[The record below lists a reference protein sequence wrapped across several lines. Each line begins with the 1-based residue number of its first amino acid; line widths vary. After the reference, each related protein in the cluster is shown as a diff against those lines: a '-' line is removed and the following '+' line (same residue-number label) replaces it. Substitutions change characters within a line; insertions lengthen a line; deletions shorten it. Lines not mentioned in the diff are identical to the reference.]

1 MEAGGYDD
9 PSLWTAGGQAWLRG
23 EGQLDP
29 ETEQALR
36 GFYRRFSRDV
46 ETFISQA
53 KQVAAMDDAT
63 ADSYRRMAAN
73 WSEDEYVQAYVSQIL
88 GEQRREPV
96 YWQDIRFNRRTQP
109 VVGVN
114 WYEAMAYAA
123 WLARVT
129 GKGYCL
135 PSEAQW
141 EWAARRSV
149 RRYPWDDKWDG
160 SKCNWRSSGLN
171 APNPVGQR
179 LAARRRSPPFQ
190 QHDRADWH
198 RGAQRRATPQSGA
211 GVFVV
216 SSSTWPKRCS
226 TGPALPPGE
235 NRPPSAQRSHPP
247 EFPGNSPPSP
257 LSESV
262 WN

>member
-1 MEAGGYDD
+1 
-9 PSLWTAGGQAWLRG
+9 
-23 EGQLDP
+23 
-29 ETEQALR
+29 
-36 GFYRRFSRDV
+36 
-46 ETFISQA
+46 
-53 KQVAAMDDAT
+53 MDDAT

-171 APNPVGQR
+171 APNPGSALPHGVD
-179 LAARRRSPPFQ
+179 LPP
-190 QHDRADWH
+190 
-198 RGAQRRATPQSGA
+198 
-211 GVFVV
+211 
-216 SSSTWPKRCS
+216 SSSTIER
-226 TGPALPPGE
+226 TGTGAHSVGLRPRVAQASSSSRPAPGRSVAVPAPPCLLVKTGRPPHKDPTRLNSPATALPP
-235 NRPPSAQRSHPP
+235 PSQNPFGTDPVECGGDGGGVCEGDKDRTVCQKSWSFEPAVD
-247 EFPGNSPPSP
+247 P
-257 LSESV
+257 LRQA
-262 WN
+262 